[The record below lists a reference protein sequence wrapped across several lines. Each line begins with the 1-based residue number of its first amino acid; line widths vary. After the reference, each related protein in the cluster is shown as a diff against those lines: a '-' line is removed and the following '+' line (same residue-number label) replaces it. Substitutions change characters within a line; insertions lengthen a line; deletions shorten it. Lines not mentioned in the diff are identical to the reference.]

1 MQRQSLGSPVSKL
14 HSHGGPKE
22 DSLIVEDGDVKRK
35 DLFASS
41 SSSSS
46 SAVDYDE
53 DNHKAT
59 KPHRL
64 SSPPPIKPHKFI
76 HFIPLL
82 TLLCFI
88 VLYLCSHSPTQS
100 DMAPFKGFKWP
111 AKHLDSA
118 ENSVEEFDQFTEVN
132 KGDILAIRSLRNLQ
146 EIQKLAPKS
155 RSHRKFAD
163 F

>member
-22 DSLIVEDGDVKRK
+22 DSLVVEDGDVKRK

-41 SSSSS
+41 SSI
-46 SAVDYDE
+46 VDYDK

-59 KPHRL
+59 KPHHRL

-82 TLLCFI
+82 TLLCFF
-88 VLYLCSHSPTQS
+88 VLFLFSHSPSQS
-100 DMAPFKGFKWP
+100 DMAPFIGFKWP

-118 ENSVEEFDQFTEVN
+118 ENSIYEIGQFTEVH